1 MKVKSD
7 ANICS
12 TKWNEPDFKLKN
24 IAEEI
29 KGTLAQCGMN
39 YLNLGHTYLADRLS
53 DSDLPIL
60 STLNHIYRSSDLDDS
75 TEGFKLND
83 HVPIIIKIS
92 NKNFFYLRVLNKYML
107 LSHDLRL
114 ANDR

>member
-1 MKVKSD
+1 MKVKSV

-60 STLNHIYRSSDLDDS
+60 STLNHIYRSSKLDDS
-75 TEGFKLND
+75 TEGFKLNDSSTD

-92 NKNFFYLRVLNKYML
+92 NKNFFY
-107 LSHDLRL
+107 
-114 ANDR
+114 